1 MSIGRAYSDIL
12 TSREQQA
19 LQSACDILIDSAF
32 DDLEIV
38 KEPNNGIDGRMSE
51 HLPTRYKQKYTPHF
65 YRKFAVCI
73 ITVAW
78 KLAQSEPMPLSS
90 LAEEVAAWAIINQAK
105 SLVEDDEG
113 EAAGEQ
119 AFDPFI
125 DGYFEDTDFLYL
137 FENEYDG
144 IDEAEVAQV
153 LGMSSLAF
161 HDWFLPFS
169 DEPSRRAH
177 PYVL

>member
-1 MSIGRAYSDIL
+1 MSIGQAYSDIL
-12 TSREQQA
+12 TPREQLAIQA
-19 LQSACDILIDSAF
+19 ACDILIDGVF
-32 DDLEIV
+32 DDLEMV
-38 KEPNNGIDGRMSE
+38 KEPNSSIDSVMSD
-51 HLPTRYKQKYTPHF
+51 HLPTRYRYKYTPHF

-78 KLAQSEPMPLSS
+78 KLAQSEHIPLSS
-90 LAEEVAAWAIINQAK
+90 LAEELAAWAIINQAK
-105 SLVEDDEG
+105 SVVEEDEG
-113 EAAGEQ
+113 EAAEEN
-119 AFDPFI
+119 AFDTFI

-137 FENEYDG
+137 FDDTYDG

-169 DEPSRRAH
+169 DEPSRMAH